1 MFLSRLLTSV
11 KTRYWP
17 TMLEMAEL
25 VWMFQKT
32 HYLIKVTKTFIIV
45 YINHKTFLKIV
56 KQTKLSI
63 SLINKFN
70 FWLVCISDYI
80 QRFSLVIKYKSG
92 KHYIIPD
99 VFSRLEKE
107 GKKVLDN

>member
-1 MFLSRLLTSV
+1 MFLSRLLTSA
-11 KTRYWP
+11 KTRYWS
-17 TMLEMAEL
+17 TKLEMVEL

-63 SLINKFN
+63 SSIDKFN

-92 KHYIIPD
+92 KHYIISD
-99 VFSRLEKE
+99 VFSRLEEK